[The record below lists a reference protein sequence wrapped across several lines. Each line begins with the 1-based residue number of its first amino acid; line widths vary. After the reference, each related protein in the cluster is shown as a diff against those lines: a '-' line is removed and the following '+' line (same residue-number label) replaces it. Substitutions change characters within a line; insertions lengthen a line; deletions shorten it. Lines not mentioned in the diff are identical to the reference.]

1 MLSGVR
7 TEVRPGQDV
16 GVSACSESTQPR
28 MTATEAFSFA
38 ASFESIFISQSFISD
53 FLSQRLLT
61 ELFESIVSP
70 GLALPRFEIHPPLMQ
85 RCNRYTKILF
95 CATAGTA
102 NSSSQCEGLDIC
114 LSGGMVTS
122 GCVCLGRCMGSV
134 LAYKGW
140 DALHFAH

>member
-70 GLALPRFEIHPPLMQ
+70 GLALPRFEIHPPFMQ
-85 RCNRYTKILF
+85 RCNSIQRYFSVPLQ
-95 CATAGTA
+95 APPTA
-102 NSSSQCEGLDIC
+102 LP
-114 LSGGMVTS
+114 
-122 GCVCLGRCMGSV
+122 SV
-134 LAYKGW
+134 K
-140 DALHFAH
+140 D